1 MALPQ
6 VPESTLLRIA
16 TLLASGLKSNQV
28 SSIIGLSP
36 ARISQIS
43 AEESFQSLLQ
53 EKLADASKKDVEET
67 AITAKYLSAEHL
79 LIDQMVQM
87 APSAE
92 LRDVTAAL
100 RVITERQDKASL
112 RRNPIHAG
120 VTVHQHVV
128 QLNLPTHALPEI
140 IISKENEVTA
150 INETNLAPLTAD
162 GVQNLFKRMKSTE
175 LLGPS
180 EARGSSLESDQPQ
193 INRIKS
199 VSLERSQNLVN
210 KPYIE
215 NEVEAEGPTRTLETL
230 VKESPA
236 QGQGQGQGLNNIL
249 SLGER
254 NDQRR
259 TLEGTSSLI
268 SQTSPEV
275 ATQQLSLAF

>member
-43 AEESFQSLLQ
+43 TEESFQSLLQ

-120 VTVHQHVV
+120 ITVHQHVV

-140 IISKENEVTA
+140 TISKENEVTA

-162 GVQNLFKRMKSTE
+162 GVQNLFKRMKTE
-175 LLGPS
+175 EIGSGPTGRS
-180 EARGSSLESDQPQ
+180 QNLVNKPYIENEARGSSLESDQPQ
-193 INRIKS
+193 INRINS
-199 VSLERSQNLVN
+199 VHL
-210 KPYIE
+210 
-215 NEVEAEGPTRTLETL
+215 EGPTRTYTTPIIGE
-230 VKESPA
+230 
-236 QGQGQGQGLNNIL
+236 
-249 SLGER
+249 GER

-259 TLEGTSSLI
+259 TLEGTSSI
-268 SQTSPEV
+268 VSEATPEV
-275 ATQQLSLAF
+275 PAQPQLAFSF